1 MFLNIETILLR
12 LTPTLA
18 YSVLR
23 KQLKVLS
30 KRLGEL
36 PCMAIGEFGCARSII
51 DVHFNFSNIC
61 QSLWKSGSTS

>member
-1 MFLNIETILLR
+1 MFHNIEIILLR
-12 LTPTLA
+12 LAPTLA

-51 DVHFNFSNIC
+51 DVHFNFSNIS
-61 QSLWKSGSTS
+61 QSLWKSGSAS